1 MFESIQAWDLSILSA
16 MRNFKDPALVWAAMI
31 VSQIA
36 WKGWLAWISVAAG
49 WVKGRRH
56 FAVQMALAMVICVI
70 GGLSLKGL
78 IARPRPDLYASQ
90 QLNIPMPELLT
101 TQHSFPSGHTLL
113 AAAFAFVVIRHFR
126 DWRGWAAAAFAV
138 AVAVARVYEGMHW
151 PSDDIG
157 SIFMGIAAGAIAG
170 PLCNLP
176 FIRQFAI
183 DKVKAP
189 AKAAGARELVGLS
202 K

>member
-1 MFESIQAWDLSILSA
+1 MFESIQAWDLAVLSA
-16 MRNFKDPALVWAAMI
+16 MRNFKDPALAWAAMV

-36 WKGWLAWISVAAG
+36 WKGWLAWLTVAGA
-49 WVKGRRH
+49 WVRGRRH
-56 FAVQMALAMVICVI
+56 FAVHMALAMLVCVI
-70 GGLSLKGL
+70 GGLSLKGI

-113 AAAFAFVVIRHFR
+113 AAAFAYVVIRHCR
-126 DWRGWAAAAFAV
+126 DWRAWAAGAFAL
-138 AVAVARVYEGMHW
+138 AVACARVYEGMHW

-157 SIFMGIAAGAIAG
+157 SILMGVAAGAIAG
-170 PLCNLP
+170 ALCKLSV
-176 FIRQFAI
+176 IRRFAT
-183 DKVKAP
+183 DKKEAP
-189 AKAAGARELVGLS
+189 AKAAGAKELTGSL